1 MEDVYEMGMPR
12 AMGEWSHRWIEP
24 RPQLEALFTVR
35 QTLIKDDLQL
45 GLGRG
50 GTYAQIFFNTAI
62 WPDIFKYLCTVI
74 FVYFYLTQIVLLL
87 T

>member
-1 MEDVYEMGMPR
+1 MKFGNGDTQYKDVYEMGMPR

-35 QTLIKDDLQL
+35 QTLTKDDLQL

-50 GTYAQIFFNTAI
+50 GTYAQMFF
-62 WPDIFKYLCTVI
+62 
-74 FVYFYLTQIVLLL
+74 
-87 T
+87 